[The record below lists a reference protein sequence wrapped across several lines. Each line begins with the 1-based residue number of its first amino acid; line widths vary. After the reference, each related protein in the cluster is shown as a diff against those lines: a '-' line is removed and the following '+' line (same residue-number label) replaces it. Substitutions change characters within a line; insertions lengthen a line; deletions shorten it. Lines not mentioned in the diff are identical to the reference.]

1 MPGPGHSACDPGRAM
16 PRRQSDATRRA
27 LIQAAVSV
35 FAEHGYEAAAVR
47 VITAKAKVNQGAIT
61 YHFGGKDGLYRAVLE
76 TVRDS
81 LGAQPLLSVADID
94 RHTPEETVKLF
105 IRQTLAP
112 LAGGARVRRSLR
124 VMAWEQLR
132 PTAVRRRLSAE
143 KPFPAVVLAGKI
155 VRRLRPQAD
164 DRAVAIATAW
174 LMGQV
179 VTFVRDAEYLAAPPF
194 YLVLDAGSLD
204 GTVETLAGLCLAGLG
219 GVGPERQ
226 A

>member
-1 MPGPGHSACDPGRAM
+1 MPAPGQGAGDPGGA
-16 PRRQSDATRRA
+16 RRQSGATRRA

-47 VITAKAKVNQGAIT
+47 VITAKARVNQGAIT
-61 YHFGGKDGLYRAVLE
+61 YHFGGKDGLYRVVLE

-94 RHTPEETVKLF
+94 HHTPEETVRLF

-112 LAGGARVRRSLR
+112 LAGGARVRRYLR
-124 VMAWEQLR
+124 LMAWEQLR

-143 KPFPAVVLAGKI
+143 KPLRAGGRAVKCG
-155 VRRLRPQAD
+155 RRLRPQAD
-164 DRAVAIATAW
+164 DRGVAVATAW

-194 YLVLDAGSLD
+194 HLVLDAGSLD
-204 GTVETLAGLCLAGLG
+204 GAIETLTGLCLAGLG
-219 GVGPERQ
+219 GVAPDHQ